1 MFWAGG
7 SQLKSKI
14 FAGAAM
20 AALMTGAAWAQPVA
34 TLAEDAAA
42 FGARE
47 AVSAARLSPDGS
59 SVMYITPGPGPST
72 FAVISN
78 LQSGKS
84 TVVTRADGKPELL
97 EWCNYS
103 APDRAVCQVSA
114 LTNQTTS
121 KIVGFSRL
129 ISMNTDGTDAKLL
142 GQRESLYD
150 QYLRQTDAIV
160 LDWNGARDGKVLME
174 RVYVPEGGQR
184 AIGSRLARTKS
195 GLGVD
200 LVDTRTLQ
208 PSTVEAPRDSASH
221 YITDGRGNVRIM
233 TVVESSATGALS
245 GRLKYFYRTKTS
257 KEWKTLADFAQF
269 DDQVRP
275 LAVDADLDAVYML
288 KRKDGRQALYTVKL
302 DGSLAERLVAEH
314 PRVDI
319 AGVRRIGDG
328 QRVIGYTFADEMVN
342 AVYFDPEFKALAE
355 SLSRALPNFP
365 IISFYDSTADGRK
378 LLIFAGSDDDPG
390 RFYLFDRDTKSLN
403 EAMVER
409 PQLEGRKLA
418 KMKTV
423 SIPGAGGV
431 QIPGY
436 LTLPPGK
443 ENAKGLPA
451 VILPH
456 GGPSARDYWGFDWL
470 AHFLAARGYAVLQP
484 QYRGSSG
491 FGDSWQ
497 GENALRNWR
506 AAMDDIA
513 TSARW
518 LSSQG
523 IADPNRMAIFGWSY
537 GGYAALQ
544 SAAMHPGTYKAVIAV
559 APVTDFAMLREDA
572 IGYTSAEVVARE
584 IGSGANALE
593 GSPLRHA
600 ARINSPVLLAHGDLD
615 ANVAYRHSEKM
626 AEALRSSGTEVKLLS
641 YQGLDHY
648 LQDSKVRAELL
659 TEIGSLL
666 ERTIGR

>member
-1 MFWAGG
+1 
-7 SQLKSKI
+7 
-14 FAGAAM
+14 M
-20 AALMTGAAWAQPVA
+20 AALMTGGAWAQPVA

-47 AVSAARLSPDGS
+47 AVSAARLSPDGA
-59 SVMYITPGPGPST
+59 SVMYITPGPGPKT

-78 LQSGKS
+78 LQTGKS
-84 TVVTRADGKPELL
+84 TVVTSADGNPELL

-103 APDRAVCQVSA
+103 APDRAVCEVSA
-114 LTNQTTS
+114 LTHQTTS

-129 ISMNTDGTDAKLL
+129 ISMKTDGTDAKLL
-142 GQRESLYD
+142 GQSESIYD

-208 PSTVEAPRDSASH
+208 PSTVEPPRDSASH
-221 YITDGRGNVRIM
+221 YMTDGRGNVRIM

-288 KRKDGRQALYTVKL
+288 KKKGGRQALYTVKL

-328 QRVIGYTFADEMVN
+328 QRVIGYVYADETVN
-342 AVYFDPEFKALAE
+342 ADYFDPEFRALAE
-355 SLSRALPNFP
+355 SLSRALPNLP

-418 KMKTV
+418 KMRTV
-423 SIPGAGGV
+423 SIPGAGGL

-443 ENAKGLPA
+443 ENAKDLPA

-523 IADPNRMAIFGWSY
+523 IADPDRMAIFGWSY

-600 ARINSPVLLAHGDLD
+600 ARIDAPVLLAHGDLD

-626 AEALRSSGTEVKLLS
+626 ADALRSSGKEVKLLS
-641 YQGLDHY
+641 YKGLDHY
-648 LQDSKVRAELL
+648 LQDSKVRSELL

>member
-1 MFWAGG
+1 M
-7 SQLKSKI
+7 I

-20 AALMTGAAWAQPVA
+20 AALMTGGAWAQPVA

-47 AVSAARLSPDGS
+47 AVSAARLSPDGA
-59 SVMYITPGPGPST
+59 SVMYITPGPGPKT

-78 LQSGKS
+78 LQTGKS
-84 TVVTRADGKPELL
+84 TVVTSADGNPELL

-103 APDRAVCQVSA
+103 APDRAVCEVSA
-114 LTNQTTS
+114 LTHQTTS

-129 ISMNTDGTDAKLL
+129 ISMNTDGPDAKLL
-142 GQRESLYD
+142 GQSESIYD

-208 PSTVEAPRDSASH
+208 PSTAEPPRDSASH
-221 YITDGRGNVRIM
+221 YMTDGRGNVRIM

-288 KRKDGRQALYTVKL
+288 KKKGGRQALYTVKL

-319 AGVRRIGDG
+319 AGVRRTGDG
-328 QRVIGYTFADEMVN
+328 QRVIGYVYADETVN
-342 AVYFDPEFKALAE
+342 ADYFDPEFRALAE
-355 SLSRALPNFP
+355 SLSRALPNLP

-418 KMKTV
+418 KMRTV
-423 SIPGAGGV
+423 SIPGAGGL

-443 ENAKGLPA
+443 ENAKDLPA

-523 IADPNRMAIFGWSY
+523 IADPDRMAIFGWSY

-600 ARINSPVLLAHGDLD
+600 ARIDAPVLLAHGDLD

-626 AEALRSSGTEVKLLS
+626 ADALRSSGKEVKLLS
-641 YQGLDHY
+641 YKGLDHY
-648 LQDSKVRAELL
+648 LQDSKVRSELL